1 MENGTG
7 NISNIFYSND
17 NSRHRSNNRIDSRNY
32 LFDKWN
38 DFKVEEKKMKN
49 NIKIILI
56 IASIIIGVIVLIS
69 CIFIGTNNTAI
80 NLEEQI
86 KESKSSINIQEKR
99 REDLIY
105 NLVDT
110 VESYNQYEQETMTK
124 IVDARSKASNGD
136 VEEAEILINA
146 VAEQYPELKS
156 NENYKSLMTELAVT
170 ENLIAEHRNNY
181 NIQVKQYNKHIKKFP
196 NNMILNIMGYEKL
209 DDTYLNY
216 EASEDAPRDLFEE

>member
-1 MENGTG
+1 M
-7 NISNIFYSND
+7 
-17 NSRHRSNNRIDSRNY
+17 
-32 LFDKWN
+32 
-38 DFKVEEKKMKN
+38 KK
-49 NIKIILI
+49 ILI
-56 IASIIIGVIVLIS
+56 ISGIVLGVVLMIVS
-69 CIFIGTNNTAI
+69 MFIGTNNTAI

-110 VESYNQYEQETMTK
+110 VESYNKYEQDTMTK
-124 IVDARSKASNGD
+124 IVEARTKASNGN
-136 VEEAEILINA
+136 VEEAETLINA

-156 NENYKSLMTELAVT
+156 NENYKSLMTELAMT

-196 NNMILNIMGYEKL
+196 NNIILNMMGYKKL
-209 DDTYLNY
+209 DNTYLEY
-216 EASEDAPRDLFEE
+216 ETSENAPKNLFT

>member
-1 MENGTG
+1 M
-7 NISNIFYSND
+7 
-17 NSRHRSNNRIDSRNY
+17 
-32 LFDKWN
+32 
-38 DFKVEEKKMKN
+38 KKFL
-49 NIKIILI
+49 IGLGIIIAIILM
-56 IASIIIGVIVLIS
+56 IVGM
-69 CIFIGTNNTAI
+69 FVGTKNTAI

-110 VESYNQYEQETMTK
+110 VESYNKYEQDTMTR
-124 IVDARSKASNGD
+124 IIEARTQASNGN

-156 NENYKSLMTELAVT
+156 NENYKTLMTELAVT

-181 NIQVKQYNKHIKKFP
+181 NIQVKNYNKHIKAFP
-196 NNMILNIMGYEKL
+196 NNIILNIMGYEKMES
-209 DDTYLNY
+209 TYLEY
-216 EASEDAPRDLFEE
+216 EASEDAPRNLFEE

>member
-1 MENGTG
+1 M
-7 NISNIFYSND
+7 
-17 NSRHRSNNRIDSRNY
+17 
-32 LFDKWN
+32 K
-38 DFKVEEKKMKN
+38 KVL
-49 NIKIILI
+49 IIL
-56 IASIIIGVIVLIS
+56 GIVLGLILMIAG
-69 CIFIGTNNTAI
+69 IFIGTNNTAI

-110 VESYNQYEQETMTK
+110 VQNYNKYEQETMTQ
-124 IVDARSKASNGD
+124 IIEARTMASNGHIED
-136 VEEAEILINA
+136 AEMTISA

-156 NENYKSLMTELAVT
+156 NENYKTLMTELAVT

-196 NNMILNIMGYEKL
+196 NNLILNMMGYEKL
-209 DDTYLNY
+209 DNTYLEY
-216 EASEDAPRDLFEE
+216 EAEEDAPRNLFED

>member
-1 MENGTG
+1 M
-7 NISNIFYSND
+7 
-17 NSRHRSNNRIDSRNY
+17 
-32 LFDKWN
+32 
-38 DFKVEEKKMKN
+38 KK
-49 NIKIILI
+49 ILIGLGILLGIILM
-56 IASIIIGVIVLIS
+56 IVG
-69 CIFIGTNNTAI
+69 IFVGTNNTAI

-110 VESYNQYEQETMTK
+110 VESYNKYEQETMTK
-124 IVDARSKASNGD
+124 IIEARTMASNGHIND
-136 VEEAEILINA
+136 AEMVINA

-156 NENYKSLMTELAVT
+156 NENYKTLMTELAVT

-196 NNMILNIMGYEKL
+196 NSMILNMMGYEKL
-209 DDTYLNY
+209 DNTYLEY
-216 EASEDAPRDLFEE
+216 EASEDAPRNLFEE

>member
-1 MENGTG
+1 M
-7 NISNIFYSND
+7 
-17 NSRHRSNNRIDSRNY
+17 R
-32 LFDKWN
+32 
-38 DFKVEEKKMKN
+38 N

-56 IASIIIGVIVLIS
+56 IASVIIGVIVLIS
-69 CIFIGTNNTAI
+69 CIFIGTNNAI

-105 NLVDT
+105 NLVDI

-216 EASEDAPRDLFEE
+216 EASEDAPRNLFEE

>member
-1 MENGTG
+1 M
-7 NISNIFYSND
+7 
-17 NSRHRSNNRIDSRNY
+17 
-32 LFDKWN
+32 
-38 DFKVEEKKMKN
+38 KKFL
-49 NIKIILI
+49 IGLGIIIAIILM
-56 IASIIIGVIVLIS
+56 IVGM
-69 CIFIGTNNTAI
+69 FVGTNNTAI

-110 VESYNQYEQETMTK
+110 VESYNKYEQDTMTR
-124 IVDARSKASNGD
+124 IIEARTQASNGN

-156 NENYKSLMTELAVT
+156 NENYKTLMTELAVT

-181 NIQVKQYNKHIKKFP
+181 NIQVKKYNKHIKAFP
-196 NNMILNIMGYEKL
+196 NNIILNIMGYEKMES
-209 DDTYLNY
+209 TYLEY
-216 EASEDAPRDLFEE
+216 EASEDVPRNLFEE